1 MIYGIGT
8 DIVQISRMAKKW
20 QRSGDDFARAILSPQ
35 EWDDYSKCKDT
46 QKAAFLSKRFA
57 AKEAFA
63 KALRTG
69 FRQPIF
75 LNNISI
81 LHNEHNAP
89 YFALTDELQ
98 QWLNDKNIKNLH
110 LSISDE
116 KDYAMAFV
124 VAEE

>member
-20 QRSGDDFARAILSPQ
+20 QRSGDDFARAILSTQ
-35 EWDDYSKCKDT
+35 EWDDYLACLDT
-46 QKAAFLSKRFA
+46 QKVAFLSKRFA

-69 FRQPIF
+69 FRQPVF
-75 LNNISI
+75 LNNISV
-81 LHNEHNAP
+81 LHNTYHAP
-89 YFALTDELQ
+89 YFVLTDELQ

-116 KDYAMAFV
+116 KDYAIAFV
-124 VAEE
+124 VAET